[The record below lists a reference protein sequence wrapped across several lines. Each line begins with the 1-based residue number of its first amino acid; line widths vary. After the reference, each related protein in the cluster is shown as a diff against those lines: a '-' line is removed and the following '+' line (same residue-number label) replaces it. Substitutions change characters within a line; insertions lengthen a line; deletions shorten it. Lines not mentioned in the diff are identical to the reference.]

1 MSGENWP
8 MQGGA
13 HMERDPSRSRRAFT
27 NARKGG
33 NVNVPSAFPVPTSA
47 QHLDNLPTD
56 SSPTMELLTVLEVA
70 KLLNISASSV
80 RRLQDARHIPFFKV
94 GGCVRFA
101 KRDVMAY
108 LKNRRVEPIGQ

>member
-1 MSGENWP
+1 
-8 MQGGA
+8 
-13 HMERDPSRSRRAFT
+13 MERDPSRSRRAFT